1 MLLRNLFTALLVAV
15 SINGARAAPRWLNLL
30 PTPTLPK
37 ATQSG
42 FAPVNGIRVWY
53 AVFGRGEPVLLLHG
67 GLANANYW
75 GHQVRALQRH
85 YQVIVM
91 ESRGHG
97 RSSRNQE
104 PYGYDLMASDVVGLL
119 DHLKIRKAAIV
130 GWSDGAI
137 IGLDIAMKHPERV
150 TKLFAFAANSGSIW
164 RCGYCDKRRLQRL
177 HRAGPERST
186 SASRR
191 RRTEYKTFV
200 AEITRMWESQPKW
213 SASDLAAIKVPT
225 WIVDGDHDEAIKRE
239 NTEFMAASIP
249 GAGLLIQP
257 QVSHFSFLQDP
268 SSSPTT
274 CCVSCAWR
282 GEGRS
287 RGEIRGVSASQGDDR
302 IRAEILDA
310 SLRSLTGS
318 TARLRSSRRTPEV
331 RLLATLESD
340 ANSSRPHPSARH
352 ATRSVH
358 AHTSSG
364 NGFAVARG

>member
-1 MLLRNLFTALLVAV
+1 MMFRKLLTALLVMV
-15 SINGARAAPRWLNLL
+15 SINAAHAAPQWLSLP

-37 ATQSG
+37 AAQSG
-42 FAPVNGIRVWY
+42 FAPVNGIKVWY

-75 GHQVRALQRH
+75 GHQVRALQRR

-150 TKLFAFAANSGSIW
+150 TKLFAFAANSDPSGVADIASSDVFNAYIA
-164 RCGYCDKRRLQRL
+164 
-177 HRAGPERST
+177 RAGEEYKRLSPT
-186 SASRR
+186 P
-191 RRTEYKTFV
+191 TEYKSFV
-200 AEITRMWESQPKW
+200 AEITKMWESQPKW
-213 SASDLAAIKVPT
+213 TASDLAAIKVPT

-239 NTEFMAASIP
+239 NTEFMAANIP

-257 QVSHFSFLQDP
+257 EVSHFSFLQDP
-268 SSSPTT
+268 EQFNDD
-274 CCVSCAWR
+274 VLRFLERR
-282 GEGRS
+282 GE
-287 RGEIRGVSASQGDDR
+287 
-302 IRAEILDA
+302 RAGA
-310 SLRSLTGS
+310 A
-318 TARLRSSRRTPEV
+318 AR
-331 RLLATLESD
+331 
-340 ANSSRPHPSARH
+340 
-352 ATRSVH
+352 
-358 AHTSSG
+358 
-364 NGFAVARG
+364 